1 MFGLSREE
9 KEPKLMVPQW
19 LKIVTDCRDLINLFG
34 FLLFLYAA
42 MLIVLFRS
50 PLRWNIFLLVIYHI
64 YFTRRSQYFF
74 TKI

>member
-1 MFGLSREE
+1 
-9 KEPKLMVPQW
+9 MVPQW
-19 LKIVTDCRDLINLFG
+19 LKIVTDCCDLIILFG

-64 YFTRRSQYFF
+64 YFTRRSQ
-74 TKI
+74 